1 MPTAKGTAAVTAS
14 QRPVARVWFERA
26 AVALAAVL
34 LVAGIVIATTVL
46 MQAGRI
52 VPGTSVAD
60 VDLSGLT
67 RADALIA
74 LDVLTKDAPDTAA
87 VLTYDDTTH
96 TLTGRD
102 VALRIDV
109 AGTVEAAYAIGR
121 EEAWSVLTRPVTYF
135 TTADVPLAFQF
146 DDLLVDLFVDTI
158 AAIHDRDVIDGSL
171 AVLERAPYLQA
182 VLPQVGVAVDVAAT
196 RQLTVA
202 LLTGTESGPKRVV
215 ATRTRPR
222 LSVAHTTQLVG
233 ALETVFATTSQITVE
248 SSRIQ
253 LAPGDLAQILTVT
266 EDVADDGTV
275 IPRLAID
282 PTELPRRLMR
292 TAEAETR
299 EPQPARFSAPQ
310 QPDRRLTTLGDV
322 SVEPL
327 PYPLFVV
334 PAVDGRIVDATDL
347 ANQLATAVTNAQT
360 DMTLYLR
367 RVSLPEPAQPLD
379 DVAPTHLLA
388 TFTSP
393 LIAGQA
399 RNINIAKLAATLDD
413 RIILPGESFSI
424 NTISGP
430 RLCSDGYVPAGIILR
445 GELVD
450 ACGGGV
456 SQVGTTVLN
465 AAFFA
470 GVQLDAFTPHSFY
483 ISRYPP
489 GREATLS
496 YPQLDVAFTNT
507 TPGALHLRTFATNTS
522 LTVSLYGVPAH
533 TMVTARHGVPT
544 DRRPFSE
551 ERRLDTS
558 LPRGS
563 ERVLQSGGGG
573 FTITVTRII
582 TRLDGS
588 EVREQFT
595 TRYLPQLRIVAYNPA
610 PLPPPPPP
618 ADEPESDPPADEL
631 PQDDTNG

>member
-1 MPTAKGTAAVTAS
+1 MPTAKGTAAVTAG
-14 QRPVARVWFERA
+14 QRSVARVWFERA
-26 AVALAAVL
+26 AVVLAAVL
-34 LVAGIVIATTVL
+34 VVAGTVIATTVA

-52 VPGTSVAD
+52 VPGTSVTD

-67 RADALIA
+67 RSDARRA
-74 LDVLTKDAPDTAA
+74 LNVLAQDPPDTAA

-96 TLTGRD
+96 TLLGRD
-102 VALRIDV
+102 VGLRIDI
-109 AGTVEAAYAIGR
+109 AGTVEAAYAVGR
-121 EEAWSVLTRPVTYF
+121 QHVWSVLLRPVTLF
-135 TTADVPLAFQF
+135 ATANVPLVFQF
-146 DDLLVDLFVDTI
+146 DDVLVDLFVDTV
-158 AAIHDRDVIDGSL
+158 AAVHDRDVVDGSL
-171 AVLERAPYLQA
+171 VVLERAPYLEA
-182 VLPQVGVAVDVAAT
+182 VLPRVGVAVDVAAT
-196 RQLTVA
+196 RHITVA
-202 LLTGTESGPKRVV
+202 LLTGEDAGVKRVV

-222 LSVAHTTQLVG
+222 LSVAHTAQLVG
-233 ALETVFATTSQITVE
+233 ALETVFATTAQVTIE
-248 SSRIQ
+248 SSRVS
-253 LAPGDLAQILTVT
+253 LPPGDLARMVTVI
-266 EDVADDGTV
+266 EDAFDDATV

-282 PTELPRRLMR
+282 PTDLPSRLIR
-292 TAEAETR
+292 IAQAEAS
-299 EPQPARFSAPQ
+299 EPQPTRFSSPQ

-347 ANQLATAVTNAQT
+347 ADQLATGITNGQA

-367 RVSLPEPAQPLD
+367 RVSLPPAARPLD

-399 RNINIAKLAATLDD
+399 RNINIAKLAETLDD
-413 RIILPGESFSI
+413 RIIMPGESFSI
-424 NTISGP
+424 NQISGP

-470 GVQLDAFTPHSFY
+470 GVQLDTFTPHSFY
-483 ISRYPP
+483 IGRYPP

-507 TPGALHLRTFATNTS
+507 TPGALHLRTFATDTS

-533 TMVTARHGVPT
+533 ASVTARHGVPT

-563 ERVLQSGGGG
+563 EQVLQSGGGG

-610 PLPPPPPP
+610 PKPPPPP
-618 ADEPESDPPADEL
+618 ADEPESDPPGE
-631 PQDDTNG
+631 DTNG